1 MIITLVCVFAVSC
14 HPEKEYSQKI
24 TGTWAIE
31 KHDDENSQKPVL
43 PFTNGDPEIMV
54 FEKDGTYI
62 NKSGFFKFSHDQAS
76 GKDQTLYF
84 GEQTKYAIKGDSLL
98 IFDPAENRFT
108 GNKILH
114 TTGRKIILEQRD
126 KSKITLIPF
135 SGKKFNN
142 PPIDEIIVSKSPCFG
157 NCPENSSIIN
167 TAGHL
172 FFYGKTNNS
181 KDGFYKNVTINKK
194 IKEIFNELQHLDI
207 NSIQPA
213 YRVSIT
219 DLSSQSVTFVSK
231 GNIVKTVYNY
241 GNDSPFEL
249 RRLIRNISYLYQ
261 NIPLQY
267 IDVKDPVLLYRL
279 KSETQEV
286 VLKESE
292 TFYLFHE
299 LLNSKQ
305 IANSMQ
311 SLSFKGKY
319 LIDLPKDYDYQHI
332 QLYERTINT
341 DGRFFRIQQRDGNF
355 KIYDLG
361 YNFFIRNNLIKK
373 LNRNENEEN

>member
-1 MIITLVCVFAVSC
+1 M
-14 HPEKEYSQKI
+14 
-24 TGTWAIE
+24 WAIE
-31 KHDDENSQKPVL
+31 KHDDENSKEPVL
-43 PFTNGDPEIMV
+43 PLTNRDPEIMV

-62 NKSGFFKFSHDQAS
+62 NKNGFFTFSRNQAS
-76 GKDQTLYF
+76 GEDQTLYF
-84 GEQTKYAIKGDSLL
+84 GEQTKYTIKGDSLL

-114 TTGRKIILEQRD
+114 GTERRIILKKKD

-135 SGKKFNN
+135 SEEKFDN

-157 NCPENSSIIN
+157 SCPENSSIIN
-167 TAGHL
+167 TTGHL

-181 KDGFYKNVTINKK
+181 KYGFYNSLTINK
-194 IKEIFNELQHLDI
+194 IAKEIFNELQNLDI
-207 NSIQPA
+207 NSIRPA
-213 YRVSIT
+213 YQVSIT

-241 GNDSPFEL
+241 GNESPFEL

-261 NIPLQY
+261 NIPLQS

-286 VLKESE
+286 ILKESE

-299 LLNSKQ
+299 ILKSKQ

-311 SLSFKGKY
+311 N
-319 LIDLPKDYDYQHI
+319 LPF
-332 QLYERTINT
+332 T
-341 DGRFFRIQQRDGNF
+341 
-355 KIYDLG
+355 
-361 YNFFIRNNLIKK
+361 
-373 LNRNENEEN
+373 